1 MAANLDR
8 AESALTAVSDIAYI
22 RGIDSSGNSV
32 RISKADL
39 ASVLGVK
46 KALDFTVSA
55 NEEKNVTPL
64 GGNINGGLL
73 FVDIKDNANGACG
86 ICFLRRNGNHQML
99 TPSGLNDY
107 LDFTAKGQDL
117 TLYSGSY
124 GLRINNVGS
133 TSYVLNMM
141 YLPFDL

>member
-46 KALDFTVSA
+46 KLVSIPENKDLDEYIDGVFLLYQTQSSIIQTLIHKPSEVVYGEIQMFVFTVLKYGIQILFHSSA
-55 NEEKNVTPL
+55 NKMY
-64 GGNINGGLL
+64 IRYSHYNG
-73 FVDIKDNANGACG
+73 F
-86 ICFLRRNGNHQML
+86 
-99 TPSGLNDY
+99 SEW
-107 LDFTAKGQDL
+107 
-117 TLYSGSY
+117 S
-124 GLRINNVGS
+124 
-133 TSYVLNMM
+133 VLN
-141 YLPFDL
+141 